1 MPTATQGSAGSKLKR
16 PFATDE
22 ARWQAVVRRDP
33 AAEGAFFYS
42 VKTTGVYC
50 RPVCPSRPALRKNV
64 QFHDTTQ
71 AAERAG
77 FRPCKRCRPNEE
89 SLPQRHASIVTQAC
103 RFIEEA
109 EESPNLQQL
118 ADAVGSSAYHLHRIF
133 KAQTGL
139 TPKQYAAA
147 HRANRVRDQLSQRPT
162 VTQAIYGAG
171 YNSNSRFYES
181 STEMLG
187 MTPTTYRAGGRGT
200 TIRFAVGQC
209 WLGPILVAATAKGIC
224 ALFLGDDPDFL
235 TRALQDR
242 FPHAELVGGDKA
254 FEIVGRPGRRLRLRP
269 PHGAQPAARH
279 SRHRFSAAG
288 LGGLAASS
296 RRFDRHLFRNRRTN
310 RSSQVRP
317 RRRRSHRRQPD
328 RRRDSLPSRR
338 PHGRLPLRLPLGRR
352 PQAEIDRART
362 NKRLN

>member
-64 QFHDTTQ
+64 QFHDTAQ

-181 STEMLG
+181 STEMRG

-224 ALFLGDDPDFL
+224 ASSSATIPTSSPGASRPLPPR
-235 TRALQDR
+235 RACRRRQGLR
-242 FPHAELVGGDKA
+242 
-254 FEIVGRPGRRLRLRP
+254 IVGRPGRRLRLRP

-279 SRHRFSAAG
+279 SRHGFSAAG